1 MANGGRRPLIMG
13 NWKMNL
19 GPAEALALTG
29 ALLDGLPPSAAADVA
44 VAPAFV
50 SIGPV
55 CRLLDRSNAV
65 IPAAQIMLWQDH
77 GACTG
82 EIAPPMLVEA
92 GIRMVILGH
101 SERRTLFDEDDD
113 MIGRKVAA
121 AFRHRLVPVLC
132 VGELEPE
139 RDAGST
145 LEVVGRQVRA
155 GLQGGGPPSTGDLV
169 LAYEPVWAIG
179 TGRTPTLPEI
189 EEVHQFIRE
198 EMQLIAGKE
207 TAAKVRILYGGSMN
221 PDNSADIL
229 ALPDVDGGLVGGA
242 SLDAARFLAIVESA
256 EA

>member
-1 MANGGRRPLIMG
+1 MAEGARRPLIMG

-19 GPAEALALTG
+19 GPADAAALAG
-29 ALLDGLPPSAAADVA
+29 ALLDSLPAASAADVA
-44 VAPAFV
+44 VAPPFI

-55 CRLLDRSNAV
+55 GRRLAGSEAIILG
-65 IPAAQIMLWQDH
+65 AQNMHWEER

-92 GIRMVILGH
+92 GVRMVILGH
-101 SERRTLFDEDDD
+101 SERRTLFGENDD
-113 MIGRKVAA
+113 MVGRKVAA
-121 AFRHRLVPVLC
+121 ACRHGLVPVLC
-132 VGELEPE
+132 VGELESE

-155 GLQGGGPPSTGDLV
+155 GLQAGAPPSCDGLV

-189 EEVHQFIRE
+189 QDVHSFIRNE
-198 EMQLIAGKE
+198 VRNIAGKE
-207 TAAKVRILYGGSMN
+207 IAAKVRILYGGSMN
-221 PDNSADIL
+221 PGNSVEIL

-242 SLDAARFLAIVESA
+242 ALGSASFLAIVA
-256 EA
+256 AAAD